1 MKHFQTS
8 VEIYSA
14 SVDSKYVFISAG
26 GLRAGPGEERA
37 DEDVQQRGG
46 DAVVPAA
53 GRAAGLHRVL
63 HPH

>member
-37 DEDVQQRGG
+37 DEDVQ
-46 DAVVPAA
+46 
-53 GRAAGLHRVL
+53 
-63 HPH
+63 